1 MNDLSEIQRDALTEI
16 VNIGVGRAANSLSD
30 IIGEHI
36 ILKVPKVE
44 VFSLKKLPEVLSSFK
59 DSRHSSVLQGFQGD
73 FKGTS
78 ALVFP
83 PDSAARLVSALTG
96 DEADSPTLDAVRS
109 GTLIEIGN
117 IVINAILG
125 TMGNM
130 LDSNFIFSLPE
141 YREIKNIIDILDAV
155 SNEDEGFIL
164 LAETNFNIST
174 LEINGYIFVLFKLD
188 SLKSLMTII
197 NHSIE
202 ELENK

>member
-1 MNDLSEIQRDALTEI
+1 MKKLSEMQRDALTEI

-44 VFSLKKLPEVLSSFK
+44 VFSLEKLSEVLSSFK
-59 DSRHSSVLQGFQGD
+59 GMKHSSVLQGFQGD

-130 LDSNFIFSLPE
+130 LESNFTFSLPE
-141 YREIKNIIDILDAV
+141 YREIKDIKDILDV
-155 SNEDEGFIL
+155 VNNEDEGFIL

-197 NHSIE
+197 DHSIGE
-202 ELENK
+202 VENK